1 MIRDYTTG
9 IKEDVKVF
17 TGKEVEHTPAYGLQT
32 LFLARNDLTYDQIKE
47 LCVNHDVEAVY
58 FGANRSF
65 LNNIANQPLQ
75 INKLLNDGYFV
86 TIDYQYAIH
95 NEVKKRYSAVWQH
108 EKFIPFCSVIFEHS
122 EEDKKI
128 CFKIDD
134 IDFNKTNT
142 GVWTM
147 SMEDFKSK
155 AGFTKW
161 DEYKQDEPIEERE
174 IWPTV
179 VSAQSN

>member
-9 IKEDVKVF
+9 IKDDVKVF
-17 TGKEVEHTPAYGLQT
+17 TGKEVEHTPAHGLQT

-47 LCVNHDVEAVY
+47 LCVKEDVEAVY

-86 TIDYQYAIH
+86 TIDYQYSIH
-95 NEVKKRYSAVWQH
+95 NEVKKRYSGVWQH
-108 EKFIPFCSVIFEHS
+108 EKFIPFCSIIFEYS
-122 EEDKKI
+122 EDDKNL

-142 GVWTM
+142 GVW
-147 SMEDFKSK
+147 SMNMENFKST

-161 DEYKQDEPIEERE
+161 DEYKQDEPIEENQ

-179 VSAQSN
+179 ASVQSN